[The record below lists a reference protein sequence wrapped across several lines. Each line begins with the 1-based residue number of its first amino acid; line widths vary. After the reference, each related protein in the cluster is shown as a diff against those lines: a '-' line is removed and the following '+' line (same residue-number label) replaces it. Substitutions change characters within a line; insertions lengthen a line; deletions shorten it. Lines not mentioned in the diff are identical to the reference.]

1 MIDLQQELVR
11 ALTSREVVAELKKLI
26 SEVVADKPA
35 PAREDGLLNSVQAAE
50 FLSMTPAALRKA
62 AERGR
67 VPCLRF
73 GRNLR
78 FRRDELLASV
88 RR

>member
-1 MIDLQQELVR
+1 MIDLQQELEH
-11 ALTSREVVAELKKLI
+11 ALTSVEVAAQIKRLIREVVTEN
-26 SEVVADKPA
+26 VAP
-35 PAREDGLLNSVQAAE
+35 PREDSLLNSTQAAE
-50 FLSMTPAALRKA
+50 FLGMSPAALRKA

-73 GRNLR
+73 GRKLR

-88 RR
+88 SR